1 MKSVVNCGPNKIN
14 QKHCQHLD
22 CTVATYCVR
31 VPLIILF
38 EKQNTLFSVET
49 FITAYHLRGYSIPDS
64 LNLEKNSGE
73 NSQFCPH
80 TGLSC
85 PNCFRAC
92 MPLSSRTS
100 PAAIYFLKLQLKSL
114 RNPLIFKGTLMQI

>member
-49 FITAYHLRGYSIPDS
+49 FITTYPLWGCSIPDS

-73 NSQFCPH
+73 NSQLCPH

-85 PNCFRAC
+85 PNCFTAC

-100 PAAIYFLKLQLKSL
+100 PAAIYFLKLQLNSL

>member
-22 CTVATYCVR
+22 CTRLIVATYCVR

-49 FITAYHLRGYSIPDS
+49 FITAYHLRGCSIPDS

-73 NSQFCPH
+73 NNNFALILDFPAQIVLGHACPYPLEQAWLQF
-80 TGLSC
+80 
-85 PNCFRAC
+85 
-92 MPLSSRTS
+92 
-100 PAAIYFLKLQLKSL
+100 
-114 RNPLIFKGTLMQI
+114 IF